1 LTAAIIIDGR
11 LFLQKKPETYLLNLF
26 SGKSGLARRW
36 QSCFEFHWQIIAGCG
51 PLVKK
56 KHKLRYN
63 FNGLDTRYGV
73 SGNYQIR
80 NPNIEIR
87 NKFEYL
93 ISKI

>member
-1 LTAAIIIDGR
+1 MNLSSLEFFILIIDGR
-11 LFLQKKPETYLLNLF
+11 LLLQKKPETYLLNLF

-63 FNGLDTRYGV
+63 FNGLDTRYGG
-73 SGNYQIR
+73 SQCWMFSAR
-80 NPNIEIR
+80 HLFCSNI
-87 NKFEYL
+87 
-93 ISKI
+93 